1 VTTAKTEPQAP
12 HWLVQLLRPA
22 PAPVPWKRVA
32 RATAGIAGPVAAG
45 MAAGRLDL
53 GVLASIGGLCATLAD
68 TDGPYWYRTR
78 RIGYVI
84 TAGALGFFAGT
95 ATGSIAWLSG
105 VVVVAVAI
113 LSALISVNG
122 DIASRAGLQ
131 LLVFTVVGSAQTA
144 PPLVALGCF
153 AAGAAFAMILAIGAW
168 PVRATA
174 PERAAIATVYDGL
187 AAMLRASGTPGARPA
202 RLRATAAINVAYD
215 RLLEARSR
223 LSGRNAAYRNLL
235 TLLTAT
241 TPLIEASVATVA
253 ARDHPGD
260 AVTRHIEALADAI
273 RKDEPFPPLP
283 DESTALHDALKRVH
297 DRDDDARGITP
308 RAEQRSLT
316 DRLRHFADTT
326 ITGPQTWLFVLRL
339 TVCVTLAEL
348 VGVVLSLD
356 HANWV
361 ALTVAIVLK
370 PDFGSVF
377 GRAVL
382 RAGGTA
388 VGVVLGAG
396 LLALAPHAW
405 LLVIVMAAVAA
416 LLPVGQVRNY
426 GMFSTF
432 VTPLVI
438 VQLDLANSGSF
449 TLVIARLVDTA
460 VGCLI
465 VVVFGYLL
473 WPGSRRADVGDQL
486 ARTCDTVGEY
496 LDRALSGAP
505 QGRSALR
512 RKAYRELSDLRT
524 VFQRAIVEP
533 SKAGRTASA
542 WWPLIVFLERMT
554 DAVTEVAVAIE
565 RGAPPPGQGDVRLLS
580 KGVTE
585 AAAAL
590 RAGRKPAKL
599 ALPAA
604 EEVKAVT
611 TELDAV
617 LRTLRG
623 PAATRPRRTWRVGG
637 LLPRRRG
644 AQPGSPG

>member
-1 VTTAKTEPQAP
+1 MTTVRTEPQAP

-84 TAGALGFFAGT
+84 TAGALGFFTGT
-95 ATGSIAWLSG
+95 ATGSTAWLSG
-105 VVVVAVAI
+105 AMVVVVAV

-144 PPLVALGCF
+144 PPLTALGCF
-153 AAGAAFAMILAIGAW
+153 AAGAAFAMLLAIGAW

-174 PERAAIATVYDGL
+174 PERTAIANVYDAL
-187 AAMLRASGTPGARPA
+187 ADMLRGTGTPAARPA

-215 RLLEARSR
+215 RLLDARSR
-223 LSGRNAAYRNLL
+223 LSGRNQAYRNLL

-253 ARDHPGD
+253 ARDRPD
-260 AVTRHIEALADAI
+260 DTLINHIDALADAI

-283 DESTALHDALKRVH
+283 DASSALHDALRRVH
-297 DRDDDARGITP
+297 DRDDDARGTTP
-308 RAEQRSLT
+308 SKEKATVGE
-316 DRLRHFADTT
+316 RLRRLADTT

-348 VGVVLSLD
+348 VGIVLSLD

-396 LLALAPHAW
+396 LLALAPHGW
-405 LLVIVMAAVAA
+405 LLVIVMAVVAA
-416 LLPVGQVRNY
+416 MLPVGQVRNY

-449 TLVIARLVDTA
+449 TLVVARLVDTA

-473 WPGSRRADVGDQL
+473 WPGSRKADVGDQL
-486 ARTCDTVGEY
+486 ARTCDTVGTY

-554 DAVTEVAVAIE
+554 DAVTEVAVQIE
-565 RGAPPPGQGDVRLLS
+565 RGAPPPDQADVTLLS
-580 KGVTE
+580 AGVTE

-590 RAGRKPAKL
+590 REGRKPAKL
-599 ALPAA
+599 ELPATDQL
-604 EEVKAVT
+604 EAVT
-611 TELDAV
+611 RELDGV

-644 AQPGSPG
+644 AQPGSAG